1 MDPTIIL
8 ISGAALGT
16 VGGAAAAMLASASR
30 LFHVQEDPRISQ
42 LTEILP
48 GANCGGC
55 GYPGCAG
62 FAAGLVAGKADPL
75 ACAPGGAET
84 ARRIGEMLGL
94 EVAVKERMVARLLCR
109 GGEEICLRT
118 FDYQGLTSCKAV
130 SLMSQTGS
138 KGCPRA
144 CDGLGDCVR
153 VCAFGAMAMGPDN
166 LPQID
171 EEKCTGCG
179 LCVAACPKNVLT
191 MEPHDRFVFRACH
204 TNLAPRLM
212 RSTCAVGCNSCKM
225 CIRACPYDALEFDG
239 RLPQYIDERCVN
251 CGLCVDACKPG
262 TLIYARGLAPD
273 PVVRAEAERLAAERK
288 EAEAAKKAAAR
299 AAAPAVPPPAG

>member
-30 LFHVQEDPRISQ
+30 IFRVDEDPRISK
-42 LTEILP
+42 LIEILP

-62 FAAGLVAGKADPL
+62 YAAGLVAGKADPL

-84 ARRIGEMLGL
+84 VRLIGELLGM
-94 EVAVKERMVARLLCR
+94 EVAVRERMVARLMCR
-109 GGEEICLRT
+109 GGEEVCRRR
-118 FDYQGLTSCKAV
+118 FDYQGLSSCKAV
-130 SLMSQTGS
+130 SLMNPAGS
-138 KGCPRA
+138 KNCPRG

-153 VCAFGAMAMGPDN
+153 VCAFGAMEMGPDN
-166 LPQID
+166 LPVID

-179 LCVAACPKNVLT
+179 LCVAACPKNVLA
-191 MEPHDRFVFRACH
+191 MEPHDRFVFLGCH
-204 TNLAPRLM
+204 TNLAPKLM
-212 RSTCAVGCNSCKM
+212 RSTCRVGCIACKQ
-225 CIRACPYDALEFDG
+225 CIRACPYDALEWDG
-239 RLPQYIDERCVN
+239 RLPKYIDEKCVN

-273 PVVRAEAERLAAERK
+273 PEVRVAAEQLAAERK
-288 EAEAAKKAAAR
+288 AAEAAKKAAAK
-299 AAAPAVPPPAG
+299 AAAVSQPSAG